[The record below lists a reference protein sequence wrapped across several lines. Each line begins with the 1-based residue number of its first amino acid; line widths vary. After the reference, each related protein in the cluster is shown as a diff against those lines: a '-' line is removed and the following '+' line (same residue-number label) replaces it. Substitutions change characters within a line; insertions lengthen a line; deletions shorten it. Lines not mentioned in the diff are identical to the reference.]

1 MLPTDQIEEKLK
13 FVVNSETWKRFVH
26 QFTNADRIFIVGN
39 GGLYA
44 IAQHGADDIV
54 RLTGKKVLTLD
65 SPCMLTS
72 LANDYGYE
80 FVFKRWLQNE
90 SCKKGDM
97 VIGMSCSGM
106 SDNIMAALHHAQY
119 MDADSFLICGGNRMP
134 QHGVN
139 VLQLG
144 TQHYHTTE
152 ILCLLL
158 LYQIVYSMGY
168 SCPQIKGHEQK

>member
-72 LANDYGYE
+72 LANDYG
-80 FVFKRWLQNE
+80 
-90 SCKKGDM
+90 
-97 VIGMSCSGM
+97 
-106 SDNIMAALHHAQY
+106 
-119 MDADSFLICGGNRMP
+119 
-134 QHGVN
+134 
-139 VLQLG
+139 
-144 TQHYHTTE
+144 
-152 ILCLLL
+152 
-158 LYQIVYSMGY
+158 
-168 SCPQIKGHEQK
+168 